1 VNSMQKGVVIK
12 DSTIQL
18 IKEGLATVEQVKFL
32 INGILEGATVVIV
45 GDSDSG
51 KNVLINELVKYY
63 PDNVRGV
70 FVRETVGNYVGDEC
84 SNIEFMDVEPMDGE
98 HNVEQ
103 MIEKLASNALL
114 RNRNMYGIEEIRGGE
129 AKYFL
134 SAVAS
139 WGQCICTTR
148 GRNVFDGIPHL
159 ANLAGQGTKY
169 ELDDLLKMFSRCIHV
184 VVYMEKNKVHTIA
197 SVDWDDETCSIE
209 YDVCEFD

>member
-1 VNSMQKGVVIK
+1 MIK

-18 IKEGLATVEQVKFL
+18 IKEGLVTVEQVKFL
-32 INGILEGATVVIV
+32 IDGILEGATIVIV

-70 FVRETVGNYVGDEC
+70 FVRETVGAYVDDEC
-84 SNIEFMDVEPMDGE
+84 SNIEFMDAAPMDGE

-103 MIEKLASNALL
+103 MIEKLASKALL
-114 RNRNMYGIEEIRGGE
+114 RNTNMYGIEEIRGGE
-129 AKYFL
+129 AKYFF

-139 WGQCICTTR
+139 WVQCICTTR
-148 GRNVFDGIPHL
+148 GRNVFDGIPRLTDL
-159 ANLAGQGTKY
+159 AWQGT
-169 ELDDLLKMFSRCIHV
+169 EFERDTLLKMFSSCIHV

-197 SVDWDDETCSIE
+197 GVDWDDENCSIE